1 MADKDTGL
9 IGGDTGNIKQTESN
23 RVLTYAAVSDM
34 IDVNNTVLC
43 FRGEINTT
51 VSSVSLTKVS
61 GNALSGKNVN
71 GFIICSFMT
80 DDSIGGGTL
89 TGTITALQN
98 NHNYLTGVIF
108 ADYTDQTQAVF
119 AAVQVSAANNYSKIY
134 VVCKGNEA
142 IEHVF
147 ADGSYIWLE
156 LHLTY
161 Y

>member
-1 MADKDTGL
+1 MADKDSGL
-9 IGGDTGNIKQTESN
+9 IGGDTGSLKQTESN

-34 IDVNNTVLC
+34 IDVNNTVLW
-43 FRGEINTT
+43 FRGEVNTS
-51 VSSVSLTKVS
+51 VSSVSLKKVK
-61 GNALSGKNVN
+61 GNVLSGKNFN

-80 DDSIGGGTL
+80 DDHIGGGTL
-89 TGTITALQN
+89 TGTIAALQN

-119 AAVQVSAANNYSKIY
+119 AAVEVGAANNYSMIY

-142 IEHVF
+142 IEGVF